1 MMFTNLRSINQM
13 SQINKSNVIMKIN
26 NTKRVSMNLTN
37 VQNPNVINQ
46 VQYISSDKNK
56 QDMTWG
62 APVWTF
68 LHTICEKIKEEEF
81 NNIKGEL
88 FEIIVKV
95 CSNLPCPECTRHASE
110 YMKKINF
117 NKITC
122 KRELKLMLY
131 TFHNSVNQRKNV
143 KEYPLIEL
151 DNKYGS
157 VNTIEVFNKF
167 AINLEYKR
175 SYVHVV
181 LGETQRKSTVKKIK
195 QWLIDNLH
203 IFNN

>member
-1 MMFTNLRSINQM
+1 MMFTNLRSISQPNKSNQ
-13 SQINKSNVIMKIN
+13 SNVIMKIN
-26 NTKRVSMNLTN
+26 NSKRVSMNLTN
-37 VQNPNVINQ
+37 VQKPNVINQ
-46 VQYISSDKNK
+46 VQYITNTKNP
-56 QDMTWG
+56 DMTWG
-62 APVWTF
+62 APVWSF
-68 LHTICEKIKEEEF
+68 LHTIAEKIKEEDF
-81 NNIKGEL
+81 DNLKGEL

-95 CSNLPCPECTRHASE
+95 CSNLPCPECTRHATE

-131 TFHNSVNQRKNV
+131 TFHNSVNQNKNF
-143 KEYPLIEL
+143 KEFPLLEL
-151 DNKYGS
+151 DEKYAS

-175 SYVHVV
+175 PYVHVI
-181 LGETQRKSTVKKIK
+181 LGESQRKSTVKKIK